1 MLPAINCIANNF
13 NAFYN
18 LLDDFDKK
26 EFLRLLIKEIQ
37 VNNGEKPKER
47 TIKEI
52 VYEFDEEL
60 FEEISLELLD

>member
-1 MLPAINCIANNF
+1 M
-13 NAFYN
+13 
-18 LLDDFDKK
+18 
-26 EFLRLLIKEIQ
+26 LIKEIQ